1 MKVCVGDLLE
11 FDRNV
16 YMHWAVYVGYQNIDG
31 RSVSIFFILKGTW
44 QLRLVMGKQLAT
56 QLAKKF
62 TKKKI
67 YRDHAIAH
75 TCKIL
80 KSPIL

>member
-31 RSVSIFFILKGTW
+31 RSVSIFFYFKGHM
-44 QLRLVMGKQLAT
+44 VA
-56 QLAKKF
+56 
-62 TKKKI
+62 
-67 YRDHAIAH
+67 
-75 TCKIL
+75 
-80 KSPIL
+80 